1 MPLFSFLGE
10 RKYFI
15 LGLFGEF
22 YYLYLL
28 ILHPAEDLVK
38 PGVGASHAH
47 EHALPG
53 PVVGHQVTVTH
64 QVYGLDAIV
73 ATFYPLILIKH

>member
-1 MPLFSFLGE
+1 MPVFSFLGE
-10 RKYFI
+10 KKIFYPRVV
-15 LGLFGEF
+15 LEF

-73 ATFYPLILIKH
+73 ATFYPFILIKH

>member
-10 RKYFI
+10 KKIFYPRVV
-15 LGLFGEF
+15 LEF

-28 ILHPAEDLVK
+28 ILHPTEDLVK

-53 PVVGHQVTVTH
+53 PVVAHEGALGQVPVTH
-64 QVYGLDAIV
+64 QVYGL
-73 ATFYPLILIKH
+73 IKH